1 MDPRY
6 FEDWKIGDRIETMG
20 RTVGD
25 SEISQFVA
33 LGGFF
38 EELFMSDEYVARKSL
53 YAKRFAPGALIF
65 SFTEGLIIL
74 SGCIHGVGLALVGVD
89 AMTFKRPLFAGDTMR
104 VIVDVTETRATSKAD
119 RGIVTFRHRVLNQSD
134 EDVMECV
141 VKRMLKGRNYK

>member
-1 MDPRY
+1 MDARY
-6 FEDWKIGDRIETMG
+6 FEDWKVGDRLETLG

-25 SEISQFVA
+25 AEISQFVA

-38 EELFMSDEYVARKSL
+38 EELFISEEYVAKRSL
-53 YAKRFAPGALIF
+53 YPKRFAPGALIF

-89 AMTFKRPLFAGDTMR
+89 GMTFKRPLFAGDTMR
-104 VIVDVTETRATSKAD
+104 VTVEVTATRPTSQGD
-119 RGIVTFRHRVLNQSD
+119 RGIVTFHHTVKNQHG
-134 EDVMECV
+134 EDVMECT